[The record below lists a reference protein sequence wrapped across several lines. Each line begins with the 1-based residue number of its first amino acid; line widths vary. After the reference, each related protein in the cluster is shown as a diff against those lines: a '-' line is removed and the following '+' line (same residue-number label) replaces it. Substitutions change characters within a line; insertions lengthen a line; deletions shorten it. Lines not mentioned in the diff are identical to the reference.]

1 MSIAKMRTINEAL
14 SLIKAAD
21 PDTAINY
28 RLIKN
33 LLDENKIRHFKT
45 GKKIILNYDDLIEV
59 INMK

>member
-14 SLIKAAD
+14 SLIKEAD
-21 PDTAINY
+21 PDTAITY
-28 RLIKN
+28 RLIKK